1 MGVAQGG
8 NTELGKQKEEK
19 EGKLVM
25 LPLNMADD
33 PKWGRSGRANAKGF
47 PILNRRI
54 TPREGMRT

>member
-33 PKWGRSGRANAKGF
+33 PKLVGSGGANAQRF
-47 PILNRRI
+47 PIPNGRI
-54 TPREGMRT
+54 MLKEGV